1 MAYLKLG
8 NLVFGD
14 LARPP
19 RLPYNRSRT
28 QRSYTP
34 AAHNLPGV
42 WSDYGLAEHFT
53 HTLQSQNQTGHLTL
67 AEVRQLEALEEA
79 GTPFVLQTDFFAA
92 ENEVET
98 YTARF
103 DPENKPLYTPVTIHN
118 NSWVFVYQLALFIYP
133 ELPTP

>member
-1 MAYLKLG
+1 MAYLRIG
-8 NLVFGD
+8 GLVFGD

-28 QRSYTP
+28 QRTYTP

-92 ENEVET
+92 ENEIET
-98 YTARF
+98 YAARF
-103 DPENKPLYTPVTIHN
+103 DPENKPLYSPVTMRNGVWMMI
-118 NSWVFVYQLALFIYP
+118 YQIPLFIYP
-133 ELPTP
+133 EPEAP